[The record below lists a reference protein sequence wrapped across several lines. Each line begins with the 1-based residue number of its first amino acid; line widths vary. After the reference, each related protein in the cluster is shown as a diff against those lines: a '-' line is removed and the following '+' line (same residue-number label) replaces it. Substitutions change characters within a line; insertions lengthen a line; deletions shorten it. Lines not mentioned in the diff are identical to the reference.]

1 MKLQTDSLYTKK
13 KIASEMRKQ
22 TIYSQLKL
30 QQLILSM
37 KQHSEQTL
45 KMNLTAFDGTNNIG

>member
-1 MKLQTDSLYTKK
+1 
-13 KIASEMRKQ
+13 MRKQ